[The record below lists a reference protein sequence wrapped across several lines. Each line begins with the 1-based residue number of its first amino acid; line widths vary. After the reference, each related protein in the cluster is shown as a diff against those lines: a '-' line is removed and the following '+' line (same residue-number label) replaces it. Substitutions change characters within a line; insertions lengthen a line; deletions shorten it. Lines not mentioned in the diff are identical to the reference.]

1 IFSQRVFA
9 QDFEVGKKGTYDY
22 WSNQYNTPKPGSW
35 SFWSP
40 ESPAAEYTIGKGIKA
55 NTTYF
60 GKVMTVVTWPIMK
73 VAIGLANTR
82 INALPPKEWSIPL
95 DAPNLPETFKSKAK
109 RFGDESE
116 KFDQGFNAPGQSRD
130 KNRVREEDDPYAGDN
145 AINPKHTEG
154 TTEPRDKTD
163 AAQGNTDSES
173 SLRYEYHA
181 LLRMQAKR
189 EGKYANDKKVTEED
203 KPETASDDYKAWQ
216 QKQIKTTLVANV
228 NSHAT
233 DHSTIMTNGMHAQK
247 ALAYDVAIGNCHIS
261 QMDLHKLRIVADWR
275 FLKGLDDDNAHKVFE
290 EYFLSGK
297 FDRKSPYKW
306 AQTKGSGGTDGSIPD
321 TITDEREFARG
332 HQ

>member
-40 ESPAAEYTIGKGIKA
+40 ESPTAEYTIGKGIKA

-60 GKVMTVVTWPIMK
+60 GKVATVLMWPIMK
-73 VAIGLANTR
+73 LAIGLANTR
-82 INALPPKEWSIPL
+82 INALPPNVWKIPL
-95 DAPNLPETFKSKAK
+95 DAPNLPETFKPKAK
-109 RFGDESE
+109 RFGVESE
-116 KFDQGFNAPGQSRD
+116 QFDQGFDAPGQTRD
-130 KNRVREEDDPYAGDN
+130 QKRVREDDDPYAGDN

-163 AAQGNTDSES
+163 AAKGDKDSEA

-189 EGKYANDKKVTEED
+189 EGKYANDKQVTKED
-203 KPETASDDYKAWQ
+203 NPETASDDYKAWQ
-216 QKQIKTTLVANV
+216 QKQIKTTLAANV
-228 NSHAT
+228 DSHAT

-247 ALAYDVAIGNCHIS
+247 ALAYDVAIGNCHIP
-261 QMDLHKLRIVADWR
+261 QDDLHTLRIVADWR
-275 FLKGLDDDNAHKVFE
+275 FMKGLDKGDPNKVFE
-290 EYFLSGK
+290 KYFLSGK
-297 FDRKSPYKW
+297 FMNVPTYEW
-306 AQTKGSGGTDGSIPD
+306 AHTKGSGGTDGSIPD
-321 TITDEREFARG
+321 SITDQREFARG